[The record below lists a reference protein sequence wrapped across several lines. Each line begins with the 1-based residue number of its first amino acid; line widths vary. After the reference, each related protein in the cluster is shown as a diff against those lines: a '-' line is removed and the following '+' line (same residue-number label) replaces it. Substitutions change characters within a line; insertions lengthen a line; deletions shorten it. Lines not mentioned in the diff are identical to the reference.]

1 MLDCVL
7 GGGWPLGRISNV
19 IGDKSTGKTLQAIE
33 AIANFRR
40 VFPGGLVRYF
50 EAEAAFDN
58 EYAAALGV
66 ELEDGELIGG
76 DTVETLF
83 DDLTATLNG
92 LGEDQPALY
101 IVDSLDAISDKAEM
115 ERKITDATYGGTKPK
130 QLGQLFRRL
139 TREIERKSLH
149 LQIISQVRDNIG
161 VTFGNKHTRTGGRAL
176 DFYASQILWLA
187 HKGQIKKVV
196 KGVTR
201 AVGVEIKAK
210 TSKNKV
216 GLPFRECEYNILFG
230 YGIDDEAASRDFMKT
245 TGGGPID
252 RESVVQRW
260 YEIESQF
267 LPKRGKYVKE

>member
-1 MLDCVL
+1 MRPVIRKQEEPSGEGGLYFTSPKEHIKFIPSGCTLLDCVL
-7 GGGWPLGRISNV
+7 GGGWPLGRVSNV
-19 IGDKSTGKTLQAIE
+19 VGDKSTGKTLLAIE
-33 AIANFRR
+33 AIANFRLT
-40 VFPGGLVRYF
+40 FPKGLVRYF

-66 ELEDGELIGG
+66 ELHEDEFVGG
-76 DTVETLF
+76 DTVEVLF
-83 DDLTATLNG
+83 DDLTATLEG
-92 LGEDQPALY
+92 LDNEKPALY

-139 TREIERKSLH
+139 VREIERKSLH

-161 VTFGNKHTRTGGRAL
+161 VAFGNRFTRTGGRAL

-201 AVGVEIKAK
+201 ATGIEI
-210 TSKNKV
+210 
-216 GLPFRECEYNILFG
+216 
-230 YGIDDEAASRDFMKT
+230 
-245 TGGGPID
+245 
-252 RESVVQRW
+252 
-260 YEIESQF
+260 
-267 LPKRGKYVKE
+267 